1 MPKNSRMSSNPV
13 FIAGPASWNS
23 IVVLDRLPAP
33 TPHMQFA
40 EESWETV
47 GGTSAGKA
55 LSLAALGTSAV
66 LYALIGDD
74 EPGRRISAA
83 LAAAEVEVRWGA
95 SVQTERHLNL
105 MTRAGERVSL
115 YLSTPSEQTG
125 AIADDVRTAMADAEI
140 IVLDLAAEPLRLLP
154 AARVSGRPLWVDV
167 HDYDGEAEYHRPF
180 LAAADAVFC
189 NADKLSD
196 PLDFLRSR
204 ITAGA
209 SFAVCTLGAE
219 GAVAVDADGET
230 YRVDAVPVDVV
241 DTNGAGDAF
250 FAGVLAARLAGSALP
265 KALSAGAVSAAK
277 ALGSRHLYPL
287 LDGIL

>member
-1 MPKNSRMSSNPV
+1 MTAPAV
-13 FIAGPASWNS
+13 FIVGPASWNS
-23 IVVLDRLPAP
+23 IVVLDRLPEP
-33 TPHMQFA
+33 VPHMQFA
-40 EESWETV
+40 QESWETV

-55 LSLAALGTSAV
+55 LSLAALGTPAL
-66 LYALIGDD
+66 LYALVGDD

-83 LAAAEVEVRWGA
+83 LAAAGVEARWGA
-95 SVQTERHLNL
+95 SATTERHLNL

-125 AIADDVRTAMADAEI
+125 AIADDLRSAMSDAEV

-154 AARVSGRPLWVDV
+154 LAQASGRPVWVDV

-180 LAAADAVFC
+180 LAAADGVFC
-189 NADKLSD
+189 NADKLTD
-196 PLDFLRSR
+196 PVGFLRSR
-204 ITAGA
+204 VASGA

-230 YRVDAVPVDVV
+230 HRVDAVPVDVV

-250 FAGVLAARLAGSALP
+250 FAGVLAARLEGATLP
-265 KALSAGAVSAAK
+265 VSLSAGADSAAK
-277 ALGSRHLYPL
+277 ALGSRHLHPL
-287 LDGIL
+287 LDTVL